1 MADMMSDA
9 KAEGYRRVEILTG
22 PRRRREW
29 SEDDKARA
37 VAESCAPGVVVSEVA
52 RRWQI
57 SPQQL
62 FTWRRQAR
70 AAALVEPLSGALCF
84 VPLVP
89 DALAA
94 EPVPGAAEGKVEG
107 AAIEVKLADAVVRVE
122 PGVDDGLLTAVLRAV
137 RASAAGS
144 RRRPRCSSC
153 WRRGRSCSVG
163 EPMPSRRWRRRRWAR
178 IRS

>member
-1 MADMMSDA
+1 MADMMSAA
-9 KAEGYRRVEILTG
+9 KAEGYRRVEVLTG
-22 PRRRREW
+22 PRRRRGW

-70 AAALVEPLSGALCF
+70 AAAVTEAPPGRFSF

-89 DALAA
+89 EAVAVARQPVSAEIKA
-94 EPVPGAAEGKVEG
+94 EP
-107 AAIEVKLADAVVRVE
+107 AAIGVEIGGAVVRVVA
-122 PGVDDGLLTAVLRAV
+122 GVDEGLLRTVLRAV
-137 RASAAGS
+137 RSSAA
-144 RRRPRCSSC
+144 
-153 WRRGRSCSVG
+153 
-163 EPMPSRRWRRRRWAR
+163 
-178 IRS
+178 

>member
-37 VAESCAPGVVVSEVA
+37 VAESCAPGAVVSEVA
-52 RRWQI
+52 RRWQV
-57 SPQQL
+57 SPPQL

-70 AAALVEPLSGALCF
+70 AAALVEPPSGTLCF
-84 VPLVP
+84 VPLLP
-89 DALAA
+89 DTPAA
-94 EPVPGAAEGKVEG
+94 EPMPGAAEGKAEG
-107 AAIEVKLADAVVRVE
+107 AAIEVELAEAVVRVV

-137 RASAAGS
+137 RASAA
-144 RRRPRCSSC
+144 
-153 WRRGRSCSVG
+153 
-163 EPMPSRRWRRRRWAR
+163 
-178 IRS
+178 

>member
-37 VAESCAPGVVVSEVA
+37 VAESCAPGAVVSEVA
-52 RRWQI
+52 RRWQV

-70 AAALVEPLSGALCF
+70 AAALVEPPSGALCF

-89 DALAA
+89 DTLPAQ
-94 EPVPGAAEGKVEG
+94 PMPGAAEGKAEH
-107 AAIEVKLADAVVRVE
+107 AAIEVELADAVVRVV
-122 PGVDDGLLTAVLRAV
+122 PGVDDGLLAAVLRAV
-137 RASAAGS
+137 RASAA
-144 RRRPRCSSC
+144 
-153 WRRGRSCSVG
+153 
-163 EPMPSRRWRRRRWAR
+163 
-178 IRS
+178 